1 MISADHLLH
10 RYMRYIS
17 AVLDGPPL
25 RVTAEL
31 IDILYSD

>member
-17 AVLDGPPL
+17 ASRDGPL

-31 IDILYSD
+31 IEIVI